1 MPDKDNK
8 AGVFED
14 LMEMDNHVLTI
25 REIEHIAKYKTVFDQ
40 YESKYSG
47 RLYSKILLSLTHESY
62 DEDKAKHLWDGIVKH
77 YERMERILGRKV
89 GVVVSALDYMQ
100 NITYDLQS
108 PRLIEMEKSM
118 LVVNTTL
125 NDELTGLYLRD
136 VFDMVLIKEVETSMR
151 LNSPLSLL
159 MIDIDDFKVVNDT
172 YGHQTGDQ
180 VLHDIGEVINK
191 CIRTMDFAARY
202 GGEELSV
209 IMPGTTLEEAGH
221 VADRIRRAIESLKFD
236 DFSVTVSIGVAQITS
251 DIESPKDLV
260 EASDKALYEAKETGK
275 NKVVHY

>member
-1 MPDKDNK
+1 MPEKDSK

-25 REIEHIAKYKTVFDQ
+25 REIEHIAKYKAVFEQ

-47 RLYSKILLSLTHESY
+47 KLYSTILLSLTHESY
-62 DEDKAKHLWDGIVKH
+62 DEDKAKRLWDGIVKH
-77 YERMERILGRKV
+77 YERMEKILGRKV

-100 NITYDLQS
+100 NITFDLQS
-108 PRLIEMEKSM
+108 PCLIEMEKSM

-136 VFDMVLIKEVETSMR
+136 VFDMVLVKEVETSMR

-172 YGHQTGDQ
+172 YGHPKGDE
-180 VLHDIGEVINK
+180 VLHDIGRTIND

-202 GGEELSV
+202 GGEELAV
-209 IMPGTTLEEAGH
+209 VMPGTSLDEAVN
-221 VADRIRRAIESLKFD
+221 VAKRIRRAIEALKFD
-236 DFSVTVSIGVAQITS
+236 DFGVTVSIGVAQTTNALYT
-251 DIESPKDLV
+251 PKALV

-275 NKVVHY
+275 NKVVTF